1 MTKQLIKPQYK
12 LGRKGLIFLI
22 FLLNMTGPM
31 STDLYLSA
39 FPTLL
44 KEFNTTSNIL
54 NYTLVGF
61 FISFAIGML
70 FIGPLSDKIGRK
82 PVLLS
87 GIFIYGLSSLFCSF
101 STSVEMLIFF
111 RVTQAIGAGGMIAV
125 STAMVKDSFTD
136 EDRPGIIAL
145 LQMLGA
151 FAPTVAP
158 LIGAQILKYY
168 SWQVTFD
175 VLAASALF
183 SFIISLFVTET
194 LDKKDRLKGNIFTS
208 VLSLKDI
215 LINKPFITFL
225 LSMYGMSLIYM
236 SFLAISSY
244 IYIEWFNLS
253 ETEYSLFFAVN
264 SMILLVGP
272 NVYLL
277 VRKHL
282 LPNQIVQI
290 TFATVLIAGFLILTI
305 GKISPYL
312 FLLSF
317 APITFSNGFLRSFS
331 SNILLGQKEMNSG
344 GVSSVMN
351 FSGTAL
357 GAIGMMLGTLGWTNY
372 VQGLGCITFIGVS
385 FSITLWI
392 IFLKKGYK
400 LHGM

>member
-111 RVTQAIGAGGMIAV
+111 RVTQAIGAGGM
-125 STAMVKDSFTD
+125 
-136 EDRPGIIAL
+136 
-145 LQMLGA
+145 
-151 FAPTVAP
+151 
-158 LIGAQILKYY
+158 
-168 SWQVTFD
+168 
-175 VLAASALF
+175 
-183 SFIISLFVTET
+183 
-194 LDKKDRLKGNIFTS
+194 
-208 VLSLKDI
+208 
-215 LINKPFITFL
+215 
-225 LSMYGMSLIYM
+225 
-236 SFLAISSY
+236 
-244 IYIEWFNLS
+244 
-253 ETEYSLFFAVN
+253 
-264 SMILLVGP
+264 
-272 NVYLL
+272 
-277 VRKHL
+277 
-282 LPNQIVQI
+282 
-290 TFATVLIAGFLILTI
+290 
-305 GKISPYL
+305 
-312 FLLSF
+312 
-317 APITFSNGFLRSFS
+317 
-331 SNILLGQKEMNSG
+331 
-344 GVSSVMN
+344 
-351 FSGTAL
+351 
-357 GAIGMMLGTLGWTNY
+357 MLGTLGWTNY
-372 VQGLGCITFIGVS
+372 VQGLGWITFIGVS
-385 FSITLWI
+385 SSITLWV

>member
-372 VQGLGCITFIGVS
+372 VQGLGWITFIGVS

>member
-1 MTKQLIKPQYK
+1 MPKELITPQYK

-22 FLLNMTGPM
+22 FMLNMTGPM

-44 KEFNTTSNIL
+44 KDFNTTSSIL

-82 PVLLS
+82 PILLS
-87 GIFIYGLSSLFCSF
+87 GIFIYGLSSLLCSF
-101 STSVEMLIFF
+101 ATSIDMLIFF
-111 RVTQAIGAGGMIAV
+111 RITQAIGAGGMISV
-125 STAMVKDSFTD
+125 SMAMVKDSFSD

-151 FAPTVAP
+151 FAPTIAP
-158 LIGAQILKYY
+158 LIGAQIIKHY
-168 SWQVTFD
+168 SWHVTFD
-175 VLAASALF
+175 VLAIVACF

-194 LDKKDRLKGNIFTS
+194 LNKADRLKGNVFQSIF
-208 VLSLKDI
+208 SLKEI
-215 LINKPFITFL
+215 VVNKPFMTFM
-225 LSMYGMSLIYM
+225 LSMAGTSIIYM

-264 SMILLVGP
+264 SLLLLVGP
-272 NVYLL
+272 NVYLA
-277 VRKHL
+277 VRKKL
-282 LPNQIVQI
+282 LPNQIIQI
-290 TFATVLIAGFLILTI
+290 SFSLIVISGILILTI

-312 FLLSF
+312 FLIAF
-317 APITFSNGFLRSFS
+317 APVTFSNGFLRAFS
-331 SNILLGQKEMNSG
+331 SNILLGQKNMNSG
-344 GVSSVMN
+344 GAASIIN

-357 GAIGMMLGTLGWTNY
+357 GALGMMIGTLGWANY
-372 VQGLGCITFIGVS
+372 VQGLGWVTLISMC
-385 FSITLWI
+385 FSISLWVI
-392 IFLKKGYK
+392 YLKKNYK